1 MLSNIQDYYLETEVW
16 YILDNIVSAG
26 AYFETNEVSI
36 KDIRPFNILITQAI
50 DYKVVDQSIF
60 GKRALPN
67 YFGLIQGLDAKNP
80 YIAPEI
86 FKSLRSAKQPA
97 FNLYKADVFSLGIS
111 LIEASNLETLEK
123 AYDWDKLLFNEN
135 IVKEGLAKVRNRY
148 SDNLADILAK
158 MTLVDDNVRPDFLSL
173 DATLNPRR
181 PEIRARLLKKLEVI
195 IV

>member
-1 MLSNIQDYYLETEVW
+1 M
-16 YILDNIVSAG
+16 DNIVSAG

-36 KDIRPFNILITQAI
+36 NDIRPFNILITQAI
-50 DYKVVDQSIF
+50 DYKIVDQSIF

-67 YFGLIQGLDAKNP
+67 YFGLIQGLDAKNS
-80 YIAPEI
+80 YITPEI
-86 FKSLRSAKQPA
+86 FKSLKSAKQPA
-97 FNLYKADVFSLGIS
+97 FNHYKADVFSLGIS

-123 AYDWDKLLFNEN
+123 AYDWDKLLFSEN

-158 MTLVDDNVRPDFLSL
+158 MTLIDDNARPDFLSL

-181 PEIRARLLKKLEVI
+181 PEIRARLLKKLEVM